1 MQQTEVSNL
10 IVPNSFLIKNYV
22 CVHRQI
28 HGMIGG
34 KDLERASKRAKE
46 AKQNK
51 LRVNIVWKNRINFQ
65 CGWRKRNK
73 SLIWKECV

>member
-22 CVHRQI
+22 YVHRQI
-28 HGMIGG
+28 RWHDWWKRLG
-34 KDLERASKRAKE
+34 ASERAKE